1 MARSSSRGGLWR
13 DEPQPLSA
21 APLRGP
27 ATAGLGSL
35 PTCGCDDTVNEA
47 EAEGV
52 MAMARL
58 SKSSFGIPLEKDAEE
73 VATVAAPAAG
83 LMNYSRLLLGFGGR
97 RDGGRWH
104 EKRWNGLDEVGG
116 RKKKKGGGG
125 AGGDSHPAVRW
136 QGECPDFPAH

>member
-1 MARSSSRGGLWR
+1 MQVIGAPCSRWRRGKKFLKGGVVARR
-13 DEPQPLSA
+13 A
-21 APLRGP
+21 TAPIRRTLEGP

-73 VATVAAPAAG
+73 VATVAAPA
-83 LMNYSRLLLGFGGR
+83 
-97 RDGGRWH
+97 
-104 EKRWNGLDEVGG
+104 
-116 RKKKKGGGG
+116 
-125 AGGDSHPAVRW
+125 
-136 QGECPDFPAH
+136 